1 MVRNEVHKE
10 RMIRFRDKENAWQM
24 NSMLALSSTGPK
36 VMYSSLPIRS
46 LVAYSEVFSA
56 YEGGRWK
63 RRGEQKRRETRRGG
77 SEEERIMR
85 KEDKI
90 VQ

>member
-10 RMIRFRDKENAWQM
+10 RMIRFRYKENAWQM

-46 LVAYSEVFSA
+46 LVASSEVFST

-63 RRGEQKRRETRRGG
+63 RGG
-77 SEEERIMR
+77 
-85 KEDKI
+85 
-90 VQ
+90 